1 MVFPLIPA
9 AIVAGGIGAGAG
21 YSIFKKEKAP
31 SQNVTHAPYETYAP
45 QKTMSY
51 APVSSI
57 QYPSYQIQID
67 SPASYQSMK
76 KTADIESAPHV
87 APTQSVAPI
96 SGAMS
101 DSGIDIMPIAIIA
114 GVALIGMKY
123 LESRK

>member
-1 MVFPLIPA
+1 MVFPLIPL
-9 AIVAGGIGAGAG
+9 AIVGGGAAAGAG

-51 APVSSI
+51 APVSSV

-67 SPASYQSMK
+67 SPMAGQSMK
-76 KTADIESAPHV
+76 KTADIESKPHLS
-87 APTQSVAPI
+87 PSQTVAPI

-101 DSGIDIMPIAIIA
+101 DSGTDLMPLVVIGVVGLIA
-114 GVALIGMKY
+114 VKY
-123 LESRK
+123 LKSRK